1 MEVAL
6 PEHRTNAALPDAMSI
21 IEFACPR
28 CRARVELGGK
38 SGGLR
43 CPACGYEF
51 REVGGILS
59 FATSQDVNEWQAF
72 FEGRSAAHDRE
83 TSAANDYRSP
93 LQQQYIIEG
102 FRRACGPFAD
112 LARVLDAGCGNG
124 LFWAVLSGKPNVV
137 GVDYSLGMCAL
148 ARARGMRV
156 YHADATAL
164 PFVGEQFDLIY
175 SAEILQCVSNL
186 SVLMTELARVCRTDG
201 RVVVSTLNRR
211 SVLRRAMRQVRKLMP
226 HTRAPTHTSAILRT
240 AAEVAAVGRSSSLAV
255 RSVRWVHFP
264 FPWLRSTPTEYYPLE
279 PMATNMIVEFVK
291 LGPAA
296 HRQR

>member
-1 MEVAL
+1 
-6 PEHRTNAALPDAMSI
+6 MSI

-72 FEGRSAAHDRE
+72 FEGRSAAHDRV

-156 YHADATAL
+156 YHADATA
-164 PFVGEQFDLIY
+164 
-175 SAEILQCVSNL
+175 ILQCVSNL